1 MSKKYVVWF
10 VLLALLTA
18 LTVINLINCIKLVS
32 GNYDYL
38 GTDDCEMDESTGYIF
53 YTYMSSEDVPLEEKQ
68 EVNEILKKYTN
79 EVYSQMK
86 MS

>member
-10 VLLALLTA
+10 VLLALATA
-18 LTVINLINCIKLVS
+18 LTVVNLINCIKLVS

-38 GTDDCEMDESTGYIF
+38 GTDDCEMDGSTGYIF
-53 YTYMSSEDVPLEEKQ
+53 YTYLSSEDVPVEEKQ

-79 EVYSQMK
+79 EVYSQM
-86 MS
+86 S